1 MAEGNIVIKKITIE
15 DAGAHGGAWKVAF
28 ADFMTAMMAFF
39 LVMWLLS
46 QDSETKANVASYF
59 SGPSML
65 ESHFTS
71 YGAQLT
77 LEKLFLDLINEPL
90 DTLQDMLQ
98 PADFSPN
105 VLAMGHKGVV
115 MHHVA
120 ESLGE
125 VAENV
130 NVTSDSVMFEIE
142 DYWLFQL
149 GTSNFSG
156 QFTEIMKQIAAVTE
170 GLEDSEV
177 IIESEIYTQQVDGN
191 DPELAKIV
199 AIKRA
204 KLLKKF
210 LAGTFEHDSNEIN
223 GKVKVK
229 EATELP
235 PSGRPP
241 GMIRFILK
249 QKNTKADGG
258 QPRPIEEIFG
268 DRRSNEDVYDDF
280 VKRISERK
288 KKELLD
294 QELSRD

>member
-1 MAEGNIVIKKITIE
+1 MADDQIVIKKITIV
-15 DAGAHGGAWKVAF
+15 AGGAHGGAWKVAF

-39 LVMWLLS
+39 LVMWLLG

-90 DTLQDMLQ
+90 DTLQGILE

-115 MHHVA
+115 LHHVA
-120 ESLGE
+120 ENLGE
-125 VAENV
+125 IAEDVA
-130 NVTSDSVMFEIE
+130 VTNDSVVFEIK
-142 DYWLFQL
+142 DFYLFQL
-149 GTSNFSG
+149 GTANFSG

-170 GLEDSEV
+170 GLEDSNV
-177 IIESEIYTQQVDGN
+177 VIESEIFSQQMDDN
-191 DPELAKIV
+191 SPEAAKIV

-204 KLLKKF
+204 KLLRKF
-210 LAGTFEHDSNEIN
+210 VEGTFEHDTNEVS
-223 GKVKVK
+223 GKVRVK
-229 EATELP
+229 EAKAVKPGEK
-235 PSGRPP
+235 PP
-241 GMIRFILK
+241 GMIRFVLK
-249 QKNTKADGG
+249 QKSVKTDGSK
-258 QPRPIEEIFG
+258 PRKIEELFG
-268 DRRSNEDVYDDF
+268 QRNTDESVYKDF

-288 KKELLD
+288 KKELLE
-294 QELSRD
+294 QELNRD